1 MYHSETQRASNGVRG
16 WLNGIATLSARVLKL
31 AHSAANL
38 NLQSQLKTV
47 EATGVDGPCTVVA
60 YAAFLFFYLLEADDT
75 IGRHPFI
82 IEEVKSEAQMELL
95 QV

>member
-16 WLNGIATLSARVLKL
+16 WLNGIATLSALVLKL

-38 NLQSQLKTV
+38 NLQPQLKTV
-47 EATGVDGPCTVVA
+47 EATRVDRPCTVVA
-60 YAAFLFFYLLEADDT
+60 KTAFLFFYLLEADDA

-82 IEEVKSEAQMELL
+82 IEQVKSEAQMEVL
-95 QV
+95 